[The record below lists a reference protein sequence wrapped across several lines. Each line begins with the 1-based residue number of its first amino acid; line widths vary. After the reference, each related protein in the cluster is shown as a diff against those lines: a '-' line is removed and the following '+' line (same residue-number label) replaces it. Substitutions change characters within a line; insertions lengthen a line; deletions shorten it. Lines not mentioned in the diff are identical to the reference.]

1 MSKESPKKEIKSSTL
16 NKLNHSPL
24 AGRVFLIMFLFLLVG
39 SIALTF
45 WRIVV
50 KRDYIISAEQEC
62 DPYTEA
68 CFIYTCSP
76 DEDEECPADPTERM
90 SYYKL
95 IHKNAQNIP
104 LCNAQKDECPAEL
117 TCEENEEECEYIYCD
132 EDTVAEGEECV
143 DPVQYAIDNPPLEE
157 STEENNSCTEELTT
171 EEE

>member
-1 MSKESPKKEIKSSTL
+1 MTNKVLLKKTYRQKIGQ
-16 NKLNHSPL
+16 LNHSPFASKL
-24 AGRVFLIMFLFLLVG
+24 FLIIFALLLIG
-39 SIALTF
+39 SISLTF

-76 DEDEECPADPTERM
+76 DEDEECPADPAERM

-104 LCNAQKDECPAEL
+104 LCDAQADECPAEL
-117 TCEENEEECEYIYCD
+117 TCAENEEECEYIYCD

-143 DPVQYAIDNPPLEE
+143 DPVQYSIDNPPLEE
-157 STEENNSCTEELTT
+157 NTEENSSCTEETTT
-171 EEE
+171 EE